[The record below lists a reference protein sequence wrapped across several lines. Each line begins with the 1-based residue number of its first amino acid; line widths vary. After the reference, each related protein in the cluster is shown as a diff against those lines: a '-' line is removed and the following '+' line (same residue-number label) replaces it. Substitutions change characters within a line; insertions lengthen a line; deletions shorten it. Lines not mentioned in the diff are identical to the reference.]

1 MQYGIGTFDSFFK
14 IDLDD
19 GEVVSDVD
27 FVNAMV
33 SNTSNQT
40 PIIVSHSIDHAT
52 TNMLYRYEVKS
63 LDPENDR
70 LTYQLTSSPAGM
82 TVHPTR
88 GVVVWAPSEEQVG
101 QHQVSLRVSDGR
113 GGSATQS
120 FVITVD
126 ETNSAPVITS
136 RPITTATAGLPYEY
150 RLLAQDADGD
160 ELSFRVDAAP
170 AGMTI
175 ERVELRN
182 AAAQVVER
190 FFQLRWAV
198 PVGAAGTNPTVTVVA
213 ADGRG
218 GEAMQTWTLNVAA
231 ANAVNG
237 APTIASLPPT
247 TARLGLEWIYRV
259 EAKDPNGD
267 PLGYALLQK
276 PAGMQVNAS
285 GVLSWSVP
293 VDAPATVPVELQVS
307 DGRGGQATQKFDL
320 RITAI
325 ERNNTPTITSV
336 PRQQSVTGQ
345 TYAYDPVG
353 RDPDGDPL
361 RWSLT
366 SAPRGMSIDP
376 ATGNIRW
383 TPDDLQLGAHLVAI
397 TATDPFLA
405 QFTQRFELYVGC
417 NNIAPAIVSIP
428 PTTALTG
435 RTYLYPV
442 RAEDLEGDTLAWQL
456 TTAPAGMAIDAKT
469 GVIRW
474 TPTAAQIANHDVVIA
489 VTDGINTAT
498 QRYSI
503 VVSNS
508 DELVD
513 ANDPAKGTKGNRP
526 PLITST
532 PKFVGEVGSLYTYQV
547 TALDPDGDNVTI
559 SLGGT
564 LPTGMTVNSTGLIA
578 WTPAASSVG
587 DFVIN
592 VVATDTHGAISTQ
605 GYLLSIT
612 VNAAPQINSTPVT
625 NATSG
630 SVYRY
635 TVRATDPDGDPLT
648 YRLAT
653 APTGM
658 TIDRFGRIL
667 WPSSFGDTQPQNVA
681 VTVSDGRGKS
691 STQSW
696 QITMQP
702 DSESPK
708 VSLSVVAG
716 NQRFFGDVSLD
727 VGTQYTIQFDPTD
740 NVEVMSIALFK
751 DGVSTGLSNPIFPRS
766 VTFTGGVEGIF
777 HFRATATDA
786 AGLTGENTLTVT
798 IGDPAATN
806 LPEPTNP
813 TLPPHPGFV
822 PGDTGVPIVII
833 TSPEPASTV
842 SNLVPIIGTVDDPE
856 DNLWYYRVYYARA
869 DKVSLTNLDEK
880 DPDWVILKEST
891 QEVIDG
897 ELAVFDPSILSNDP
911 YALIVAAYD
920 VNGRGFIQP
929 TILYVEGN
937 VQVGNFR
944 LEFTDLSIPLAGIPI
959 QVNRVYDTVTAGD
972 EGDFGYGWSLGVQDA
987 RLLEVA
993 AVGPGGALNG
1003 GNDKFIPDK
1012 TKVYLTNPSG
1022 QRVGFTYKEQLISAS
1037 FFGGIWRPYFQADP
1051 GVYDTLTI
1059 DETQVARGGIV
1070 GALAQGINPNAYSL
1084 TTKDGLKYRYSKTN
1098 GLQTITD
1105 LNGNVVTFSDTGI
1118 QHSSGASIGF
1128 VRDHRGRI
1136 TAIVDPAG
1144 NVIRY
1149 TYNAAG
1155 DLVKLTNQVG
1165 LETRYEYLA
1174 NPAHYLDQAFDSLG
1188 KRALKA
1194 VYEQNASTKQFDFKG
1209 IIDAAGNRVDNR
1221 DFDTTQNTGIIRDAN
1236 GNITRLLY
1244 DARGNVLE
1252 ETDAAGNVTIRK
1264 YEDPNNP
1271 DLETTIIDRRGMVTT
1286 RQYDERGNVKQIVE
1300 LGPQGKPLANPN
1312 VTEFAYNANN
1322 DVASIKNANGAVT
1335 VFGYDAKGNVTKIIN
1350 ALGNSSTFT
1359 YDTEGRR
1366 QSFTDFNGN
1375 KTTFEYNNS
1384 CPCGSPSKSINADG
1398 TYQTF
1403 EYNHFGQVT
1412 RQQSFEANG
1421 TLVETSQ
1428 TFYDSLGRVVREVT
1442 GGGNDPL
1449 HPVTDV
1455 RKFYDGNLL
1464 DWEII
1469 VSPLSLNPDGSL
1481 KESPA
1486 TPIAQRK
1493 SRITDYEYDATDRLI
1508 SQIDAMGGV
1517 VNFRYDPQG
1526 NRVLLQDPV
1535 GNITTWTYDTLNRV
1549 VEERDP
1555 LYWDALVKGTPTLL
1569 ALSNSELLERIA
1581 PIERKAGDDPLYDDP
1596 SGASLA
1602 TNQGAAH
1609 VRSFGYDAEGNRSK
1623 TIDRNNRRREF
1634 SYDLA
1639 GRLLEERWYNPVD
1652 HTTAPGALV
1661 ETINFTYD
1669 SLGNMLTAVDSNS
1682 RYLHTYDVLNRLTSV
1697 DNNPLD
1703 DRDVPRVILSYGYD
1717 AQGNVV
1723 STGDGAG
1730 VTVASEYDS
1739 RNRLAIRRWFDAD
1752 IPTGETR
1759 DVDDARVDFLYTA
1772 TGREKEVHRYG
1783 DLTGTNLVGRTL
1795 RTYDLAGRPNILDHV
1810 NAVDEVIAGYDY
1822 DYDFSGL
1829 LSHENRTHQDTQYA
1843 QEVEYNYDLTGQL
1856 VEALF
1861 EKQDDE
1867 FYEYDLNGN
1876 RNSATIGDKTS
1887 IFAAPGPANQFM
1899 SDNTYD
1905 FEYDGEGNMVRRV
1918 NRTTGETRGISYDHR
1933 NRLIYV
1939 EDRVSQQ
1946 NSSAETST
1954 LLDVQFLIDS
1964 FGRRIGKSVID
1975 QDPRTDW
1982 FLYHGQNL
1990 WGEFNASQGIER
2002 RYLFGNHADQLLGS
2016 QAVDSPLEWN
2026 LMDLLGT
2033 TRHSMTSGGSISNYF
2048 FSVYGIPVGATPGN
2062 HISFAGREWDADVQ
2076 LYNNRAR
2083 HYSPEIGRFIGRDPI
2098 GFSSG
2103 ESNLFRYSLNDPAGA
2118 RDPSGLIAI
2127 AQYLQVSISM
2137 PGPQGPAAS
2146 LIGFMHGF
2154 SAGTFEFMGRYLE
2167 SGDVLDALTRTERR
2181 LGDINCMLRGLS
2193 ALDRPIGQATGLTN
2207 VIDAYVRGTRVGVL
2221 ADVVY
2226 PIIGDYY
2233 RPVSAMTRLAC
2244 ADNPLRIDVFND
2256 QGGFENGGTFFLE
2269 FIRQTFH
2276 LN

>member
-1 MQYGIGTFDSFFK
+1 MSQFDGVFVGGFAADNLVLLDYVRQGGNVYLLGGSGGRGSIGPAEIESATWELFLSEFGLSLLPTYRNSGAIPIDPKPHPIFSGVNRLFQDVGQPIVDLDPNDSLGFITSFSGGDGLYAIYDTSFAAHSSYRYDIAAFDPDNDRLTYSLIESPDGMWIDPRSGLIRWSSTADQVGNHDIKILVDDGHGGMAEQEFIVCVHGDPENHAPVIISNPIAVAYADASYQYDVDALDPDNESLTYTLVKSPSGMTIDRSSGSITWDAASVGLSVANVDVTVRVADGRGGVDEQSFAIDVTLQGTGEIRGKVYVDEVGSDSRNVVADSVDDFSNVQGQEVWAYSLSGSQPIGGGIEYALTLRLNEGDIVDFVLNAGANGNEQYDSTVYSAHLEARPMPLQGWTIYLDQNQNGIRDVGEQTEVSDANGDYAFTGLPEGIYYVREELRSGWTQLVPGRRQDAKFFGPLPYLGRNDSPFASVAFDQFYLEDFEDGQFNVPGVTATFARDFGVSAGLRVTTGRAIDNVDEDDGTIDGSGNVGFTFGPIGNPTGGSSQGVRFTFDDVLLGAFPTHAGIVWTDGTPNDTIIFEAFDRNGQRVISTSSPGVGDGGFFGTTGEDRFFGVSFPDGISSFQVYGERLNANSFEVDHLQYGIGTFDSFFK

-285 GVLSWSVP
+285 GVLSWPVP

-578 WTPAASSVG
+578 WIPAASSVG

-937 VQVGNFR
+937 VQIGNFR

-1209 IIDAAGNRVDNR
+1209 IIDAAGNRV
-1221 DFDTTQNTGIIRDAN
+1221 GV
-1236 GNITRLLY
+1236 GSY
-1244 DARGNVLE
+1244 
-1252 ETDAAGNVTIRK
+1252 
-1264 YEDPNNP
+1264 
-1271 DLETTIIDRRGMVTT
+1271 
-1286 RQYDERGNVKQIVE
+1286 E
-1300 LGPQGKPLANPN
+1300 LGNKS
-1312 VTEFAYNANN
+1312 Y
-1322 DVASIKNANGAVT
+1322 
-1335 VFGYDAKGNVTKIIN
+1335 
-1350 ALGNSSTFT
+1350 
-1359 YDTEGRR
+1359 RR
-1366 QSFTDFNGN
+1366 QT
-1375 KTTFEYNNS
+1375 
-1384 CPCGSPSKSINADG
+1384 
-1398 TYQTF
+1398 
-1403 EYNHFGQVT
+1403 
-1412 RQQSFEANG
+1412 
-1421 TLVETSQ
+1421 
-1428 TFYDSLGRVVREVT
+1428 
-1442 GGGNDPL
+1442 
-1449 HPVTDV
+1449 
-1455 RKFYDGNLL
+1455 
-1464 DWEII
+1464 
-1469 VSPLSLNPDGSL
+1469 
-1481 KESPA
+1481 
-1486 TPIAQRK
+1486 
-1493 SRITDYEYDATDRLI
+1493 
-1508 SQIDAMGGV
+1508 
-1517 VNFRYDPQG
+1517 
-1526 NRVLLQDPV
+1526 
-1535 GNITTWTYDTLNRV
+1535 
-1549 VEERDP
+1549 
-1555 LYWDALVKGTPTLL
+1555 
-1569 ALSNSELLERIA
+1569 
-1581 PIERKAGDDPLYDDP
+1581 P
-1596 SGASLA
+1596 SG
-1602 TNQGAAH
+1602 
-1609 VRSFGYDAEGNRSK
+1609 
-1623 TIDRNNRRREF
+1623 I
-1634 SYDLA
+1634 
-1639 GRLLEERWYNPVD
+1639 RL
-1652 HTTAPGALV
+1652 
-1661 ETINFTYD
+1661 
-1669 SLGNMLTAVDSNS
+1669 
-1682 RYLHTYDVLNRLTSV
+1682 
-1697 DNNPLD
+1697 
-1703 DRDVPRVILSYGYD
+1703 
-1717 AQGNVV
+1717 
-1723 STGDGAG
+1723 
-1730 VTVASEYDS
+1730 
-1739 RNRLAIRRWFDAD
+1739 
-1752 IPTGETR
+1752 
-1759 DVDDARVDFLYTA
+1759 
-1772 TGREKEVHRYG
+1772 
-1783 DLTGTNLVGRTL
+1783 
-1795 RTYDLAGRPNILDHV
+1795 
-1810 NAVDEVIAGYDY
+1810 
-1822 DYDFSGL
+1822 
-1829 LSHENRTHQDTQYA
+1829 
-1843 QEVEYNYDLTGQL
+1843 
-1856 VEALF
+1856 
-1861 EKQDDE
+1861 
-1867 FYEYDLNGN
+1867 
-1876 RNSATIGDKTS
+1876 
-1887 IFAAPGPANQFM
+1887 
-1899 SDNTYD
+1899 NT
-1905 FEYDGEGNMVRRV
+1905 
-1918 NRTTGETRGISYDHR
+1918 
-1933 NRLIYV
+1933 
-1939 EDRVSQQ
+1939 
-1946 NSSAETST
+1946 
-1954 LLDVQFLIDS
+1954 
-1964 FGRRIGKSVID
+1964 
-1975 QDPRTDW
+1975 
-1982 FLYHGQNL
+1982 
-1990 WGEFNASQGIER
+1990 
-2002 RYLFGNHADQLLGS
+2002 
-2016 QAVDSPLEWN
+2016 
-2026 LMDLLGT
+2026 
-2033 TRHSMTSGGSISNYF
+2033 
-2048 FSVYGIPVGATPGN
+2048 
-2062 HISFAGREWDADVQ
+2062 
-2076 LYNNRAR
+2076 
-2083 HYSPEIGRFIGRDPI
+2083 
-2098 GFSSG
+2098 
-2103 ESNLFRYSLNDPAGA
+2103 
-2118 RDPSGLIAI
+2118 
-2127 AQYLQVSISM
+2127 
-2137 PGPQGPAAS
+2137 
-2146 LIGFMHGF
+2146 
-2154 SAGTFEFMGRYLE
+2154 
-2167 SGDVLDALTRTERR
+2167 
-2181 LGDINCMLRGLS
+2181 
-2193 ALDRPIGQATGLTN
+2193 
-2207 VIDAYVRGTRVGVL
+2207 
-2221 ADVVY
+2221 
-2226 PIIGDYY
+2226 
-2233 RPVSAMTRLAC
+2233 
-2244 ADNPLRIDVFND
+2244 
-2256 QGGFENGGTFFLE
+2256 
-2269 FIRQTFH
+2269 
-2276 LN
+2276 